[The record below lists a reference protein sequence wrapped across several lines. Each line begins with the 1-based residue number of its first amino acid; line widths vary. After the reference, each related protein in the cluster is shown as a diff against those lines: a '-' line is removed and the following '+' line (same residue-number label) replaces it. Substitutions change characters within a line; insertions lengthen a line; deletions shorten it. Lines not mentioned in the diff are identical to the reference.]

1 MKRDR
6 YFRPEQK
13 QENGADITRREFFP
27 RAAAAVIGAGAL
39 LNSEPLVRRG
49 GTFASPTAKSR
60 SGEMGYRTL
69 GKTGISVSEIGFGSH
84 LDPDKM
90 DDPEARKAVIRQGL
104 ESGINLYDIYDHSY
118 HQFELM
124 SEVLGPVRQDVV
136 ISLVSIGDTMAEVEH
151 ALTTFNTDYIDLYRY
166 VGGTGRAD
174 ALQQAKEQGKVR
186 AIGVVD
192 HDHASLVRELGD
204 HPQLDYV
211 MLPYNFQHQRFSP
224 VTLTETATWGQIKA
238 DRSALGSSH
247 APAPKAAART
257 AAEEDCV
264 YGACSDPELQ
274 PLLES
279 TGVGVLGIKPFAGG
293 AAYNLDPSNP
303 VLQEL
308 QDAGATL
315 PQAALKFVLNA
326 RDIASAI
333 GAMNSV
339 DEVLENCTASGS
351 GGLSQTDAQLLQ
363 IYADA
368 AEASKGGFLPGKY
381 KWLETEWKA

>member
-13 QENGADITRREFFP
+13 QESGADITRREFFP

-39 LNSEPLVRRG
+39 LNSEPLVWSG
-49 GTFASPTAKSR
+49 GTFASPTAKSS

-104 ESGINLYDIYDHSY
+104 ESGINLYDIYDHTY

-124 SEVLGPVRQDVV
+124 SEVLGPVRKDVV
-136 ISLVSIGDTMAEVEH
+136 ISLVSIGDTMAEVEY
-151 ALTTFNTDYIDLYRY
+151 ALKTFNTDYIDLYRY
-166 VGGTGRAD
+166 VGGGERAD
-174 ALQQAKEQGKVR
+174 ALQQAKEQGKIR

-192 HDHASLVRELGD
+192 HDHSSLIRELNA
-204 HPQLDYV
+204 HPELDYV

-224 VTLTETATWGQIKA
+224 VTLTEPATWGQVKA
-238 DRSALGSSH
+238 DRATLASVQESTPKGL
-247 APAPKAAART
+247 APDGLT
-257 AAEEDCV
+257 EDCV

-293 AAYNLDPSNP
+293 AAYNLDPSSP
-303 VLQEL
+303 VLQGL
-308 QDAGATL
+308 QEAGTTL
-315 PQAALKFVLNA
+315 AQAALKFVLNT

-333 GAMNSV
+333 GAMNSIE
-339 DEVLENCTASGS
+339 EVLENCAASGGDGFS
-351 GGLSQTDAQLLQ
+351 RIDGELLQ
-363 IYADA
+363 LYADA
-368 AEASKGGFLPGKY
+368 AEASKGAFLPGKY
-381 KWLETEWKA
+381 RWLETEWKA